1 DRDGDGRRVPQDGG
15 GSRLRSWRQGNPD
28 DSRLSDRQGLALH
41 RLDAARPREGGDGRG
56 RPHRRRHD
64 CAGEKGWNFNT
75 QPPNRL
81 RAPASL
87 FGPPGSRG
95 VGSGMATTRTRSTT
109 LIVST
114 AEYERLTDLA
124 NASMERLPAVAQ
136 ELLDELERAQIV
148 ADKDVPKDV
157 VRMGSTVTFKS
168 DDGHTRTL
176 KLVYPADESLDDH
189 RISIMTPVGAAL
201 IGLGTGQ
208 SISWT

>member
-1 DRDGDGRRVPQDGG
+1 M
-15 GSRLRSWRQGNPD
+15 
-28 DSRLSDRQGLALH
+28 
-41 RLDAARPREGGDGRG
+41 
-56 RPHRRRHD
+56 
-64 CAGEKGWNFNT
+64 T
-75 QPPNRL
+75 
-81 RAPASL
+81 
-87 FGPPGSRG
+87 
-95 VGSGMATTRTRSTT
+95 TTRTRSTT
-109 LIVST
+109 LIVSD

-124 NASMERLPAVAQ
+124 SASMERLPDVAQ

-168 DDGHTRTL
+168 DDGNTRTL

-208 SISWT
+208 SISWTARDGKHHRLTVTKVA

>member
-1 DRDGDGRRVPQDGG
+1 M
-15 GSRLRSWRQGNPD
+15 
-28 DSRLSDRQGLALH
+28 
-41 RLDAARPREGGDGRG
+41 
-56 RPHRRRHD
+56 
-64 CAGEKGWNFNT
+64 T
-75 QPPNRL
+75 
-81 RAPASL
+81 
-87 FGPPGSRG
+87 
-95 VGSGMATTRTRSTT
+95 TTRTRSTT
-109 LIVST
+109 LIVSD

-168 DDGHTRTL
+168 DDGNTRTL

-208 SISWT
+208 SISWTARDGKHHRLTVTKVT